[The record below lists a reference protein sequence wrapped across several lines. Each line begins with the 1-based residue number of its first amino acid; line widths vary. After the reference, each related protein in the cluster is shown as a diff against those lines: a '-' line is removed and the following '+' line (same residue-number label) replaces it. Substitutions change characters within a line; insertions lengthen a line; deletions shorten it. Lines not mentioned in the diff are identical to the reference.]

1 MTARAPTR
9 FEIPRRLRAL
19 VRARE
24 SSLIGLA
31 ALVGVV
37 GGLVVAAMGTAVDLI
52 HEILFNLQHG
62 ERLSAR
68 LSLDPRLALAVP
80 LIGGILFGVTT
91 ELIQRWRPEREID
104 PIEANALHGGRMSL
118 IGSIIVA
125 LQTMWSSGV
134 GASVGL
140 EAGYTQLASGIAAR
154 LGMSFRLRRGDLR
167 VLVGCGAAAGIAGAF
182 GAPLAGAFYA
192 FELIIGSYSPSGLAP
207 VGISALVG
215 YLVAHSLSP
224 AELGVVP
231 PEPTTMTGHD
241 LALAALLG
249 LLAAALGIIL
259 MRGVAISETMF
270 ARLRLRPSLRTM
282 LGGLVV
288 GLLAIVSPQIMSS
301 GHGALRVAGMLDLS
315 FRTVALLFLLKIA
328 ASIASLGSGFRGGMF
343 FSSLLIGAL
352 GGHLLATSLT
362 IFWPTVYFDPN
373 AYAVIGMS
381 ALSASVIGG
390 PLTMI
395 FIALESTDDLWLT
408 AAVLIAVIISAQVT
422 REVFGYSFATWR
434 FHLRGE
440 TIRSAADI
448 GWMRDLTVEKMMR
461 QDVQTVNASSTVAA
475 FREQFPLGSVA
486 SVIAIDEEE
495 RYVGLILVAD
505 AHAPELEPEH
515 AIKDLLH
522 QREDMLLPGM
532 AVKEAVLAFDR
543 AETETLAV
551 VDFLHRPSCCRP
563 ADGSLCAA
571 ALFRGARRP
580 AARPHRRGMSVE
592 RAAISSRDIGT
603 WFAPTTRSAAHRA
616 QPH

>member
-1 MTARAPTR
+1 VRLLGDPLTAKAATR

-24 SSLIGLA
+24 SSLIALA
-31 ALVGVV
+31 ALVGVA

-68 LSLDPRLALAVP
+68 LTLDPILALSVP
-80 LIGGILFGVTT
+80 LLGGVIFGASS
-91 ELIQRWRPEREID
+91 ELIRRWRPEREID

-118 IGSIIVA
+118 VGSIIVA
-125 LQTMWSSGV
+125 VQTVWSSGV

-140 EAGYTQLASGIAAR
+140 EAGYTQLASGIA
-154 LGMSFRLRRGDLR
+154 FRLRRGDLR
-167 VLVGCGAAAGIAGAF
+167 ILVGCGAAAGIAGAF

-207 VGISALVG
+207 VGIAALVG
-215 YLVAHSLSP
+215 YLVAHALSP

-231 PEPTTMTGHD
+231 PEPTTITGHD
-241 LALAALLG
+241 LALAAVLG
-249 LLAAALGIIL
+249 LLSAALGIVL
-259 MRGVAISETMF
+259 MRGVALSEAMF
-270 ARLRLRPSLRTM
+270 ARLRLRPALRTM

-288 GLLAIVSPQIMSS
+288 GLLAIVSPQVMSS

-315 FRTVALLFLLKIA
+315 FRAVALLFVLKIV

-352 GGHLLATSLT
+352 GGHLLAISLT
-362 IFWPTVYFDPN
+362 MFWPTVYFDPN

-381 ALSASVIGG
+381 SLAAAVIGG

-395 FIALESTDDLWLT
+395 FIALETTDDLWLT
-408 AAVLIAVIISAQVT
+408 TAVLIAVIISAQVT

-461 QDVQTVNASSTVAA
+461 QDVQTVNASSTIEA
-475 FREQFPLGSVA
+475 FREQFPLGSAA
-486 SVIAIDEEE
+486 SVIAVDEED
-495 RYVGLILVAD
+495 RYVGLIVVAD
-505 AHAPELEPEH
+505 AHAADPESS
-515 AIKDLLH
+515 IKDLLH
-522 QREDMLLPGM
+522 HREDMLLPGM

-543 AETETLAV
+543 AETEMLAV
-551 VDFLHRPSCCRP
+551 VDSFTDRHVVGLLTEAYVLRRYS
-563 ADGSLCAA
+563 A
-571 ALFRGARRP
+571 ALEGRR
-580 AARPHRRGMSVE
+580 
-592 RAAISSRDIGT
+592 RDLTGEE
-603 WFAPTTRSAAHRA
+603 
-616 QPH
+616 

>member
-1 MTARAPTR
+1 MTAKVAARL
-9 FEIPRRLRAL
+9 EIPRRLRAL

-37 GGLVVAAMGTAVDLI
+37 AGLAVALMGTAVDLL
-52 HEILFNLQHG
+52 HEIFFNLQHG

-68 LSLDPRLALAVP
+68 LSLDPVLALSVP
-80 LIGGILFGVTT
+80 LVGGILFGAST
-91 ELIQRWRPEREID
+91 ELIRRWRPEREID

-118 IGSIIVA
+118 LGSIIVA
-125 LQTMWSSGV
+125 AQTVWSSGV

-140 EAGYTQLASGIAAR
+140 EAGYTQLASGIASRIGNA
-154 LGMSFRLRRGDLR
+154 FRLRRGDLR
-167 VLVGCGAAAGIAGAF
+167 ILVGCGAAAGIAGAF
-182 GAPLAGAFYA
+182 GAPLAGAFYG

-215 YLVAHSLSP
+215 FLVAHALSP

-231 PEPTTMTGHD
+231 PEPTTIAGHD
-241 LALAALLG
+241 LVLAATLG

-270 ARLRLRPSLRTM
+270 ARLKLRPTLRTT

-301 GHGALRVAGMLDLS
+301 GHGALRVAGTLDLS
-315 FRTVALLFLLKIA
+315 FRMVALLFLLKIV

-352 GGHLLATSLT
+352 GGHLLAVSLT
-362 IFWPTVYFDPN
+362 MLWPTVYFDPN

-381 ALSASVIGG
+381 ALAAAVIGG

-395 FIALESTDDLWLT
+395 FIALESTGDLWLT
-408 AAVLIAVIISAQVT
+408 TAVLVAVIISAQVT

-440 TIRSAADI
+440 TIRSAADV

-461 QDVQTVNASSTVAA
+461 QDVQTVNASSTIAA
-475 FREQFPLGSVA
+475 FREAFPLGSSA
-486 SVIAIDEEE
+486 SVIAVDDAD
-495 RYVGLILVAD
+495 RYVGLVVVAD
-505 AHAPELEPEH
+505 AHASDAEPEQSV
-515 AIKDLLH
+515 KNLLH
-522 QREDMLLPGM
+522 HREDMLLPGM

-551 VDFLHRPSCCRP
+551 VDSF
-563 ADGSLCAA
+563 ADRHVIGLLTEAYVLRRYSA
-571 ALFRGARRP
+571 ALEGRR
-580 AARPHRRGMSVE
+580 
-592 RAAISSRDIGT
+592 RDLVGEE
-603 WFAPTTRSAAHRA
+603 
-616 QPH
+616 